1 MASFSR
7 IEEQILATT
16 PQASW
21 EKRRICLAV
30 SGGADSV
37 ALLCAFVR
45 IAERVDLKK
54 NLFVVTVDY
63 GLRGVESDG
72 DVLFVCDLARES
84 GVDCVVRRIVPQELQ
99 EETKRQGSLEGAA
112 RTIRYRLLTEE
123 AKKRGARFL
132 VTAHH
137 QNDQLETL
145 LFRLF
150 RGSGLDGLRGAQV
163 FRPVDESLTIV
174 RPLLNVDR
182 DEILRYLES
191 LGRSYRFDSSNA
203 SPEFLRNRIRNELIP
218 KLDEIFPTRWRDAL
232 LRLSQ
237 LADETENY
245 LDGEVDELE
254 RNVEKAKRRN
264 VLFRR
269 TLTSLNAFREVE
281 RKERDAFEA
290 PIEPLKEAPDEIVI
304 RFFRR
309 VWTRKNW
316 PLDSMGA
323 VEWRRLAFETRE
335 LLSGSHFPGNILLSF
350 PEVDVLRL
358 EKRDVK

>member
-1 MASFSR
+1 MFPSQR
-7 IEEQILATT
+7 IEEQILAIL
-16 PQASW
+16 PQKEWA
-21 EKRRICLAV
+21 KRRVCLAV

-45 IAERVDLKK
+45 IAERSSLKN
-54 NLFVVTVDY
+54 NLFVVTVDH
-63 GLRGVESDG
+63 GLRGAESDG
-72 DVLFVCDLARES
+72 DVLFVCDLAREL
-84 GVDCVVRRIVPQELQ
+84 GVDCVVRRIDSQELQ
-99 EETKRQGSLEGAA
+99 EETRRQGSLEGGA
-112 RTIRYRLLTEE
+112 RTLRYRLLIDES
-123 AKKRGARFL
+123 KKRGARFL

-137 QNDQLETL
+137 QDDQLETL

-150 RGSGLDGLRGAQV
+150 RGSGLDGLRGAKV
-163 FRPVDESLTIV
+163 FRPIDESLVVV

-182 DEILRYLES
+182 NEILRYLEA

-203 SPEFLRNRIRNELIP
+203 SSDFLRNRIRNELVP
-218 KLDEIFPTRWRDAL
+218 KLDEIFPTRWRGAI
-232 LRLSQ
+232 LRTSQ

-254 RNVEKAKRRN
+254 RNVEKARRQN
-264 VLFRR
+264 ALFRQ

-281 RKERDAFEA
+281 RNELDAFEA
-290 PIEPLKEAPDEIVI
+290 PLEPLKEAPDEILV

-316 PLDSMGA
+316 SLDSMGA

-335 LLSGSHFPGNILLSF
+335 RLSGSPFPGNILLSF
-350 PEVDVLRL
+350 PEIDVLRL
-358 EKRDVK
+358 EKRNV